1 MKVLL
6 VPVADRPECV
16 FALQTAFRLAESLAA
31 SVQGCHVRPHR
42 HELSVGDDGR
52 LDYDLAEAGLAE
64 LPQDLANLNS
74 RRAQELFESA
84 AGKHGVPVAR
94 KVKASAKPV
103 AYWREMVGSPDRIL
117 GIVGPVSDLVI
128 VSRPKKK
135 ASGPARAFQLAA
147 LLNTGKPV
155 LVLPQKSVDPGK
167 RICIAWNGS
176 LEAARAV
183 AAAMPLLQ
191 LANSV
196 HIVVGESSGRPGPGK
211 SFLQDYL
218 TLWGVRS
225 TATIIRGRDTNR
237 ELLEQ
242 YVKTNSDLLVMGAYS
257 RHHLRQRI
265 LGGVTHA
272 MLQEPKVTLFALHS

>member
-1 MKVLL
+1 MKVIL

-16 FALQTAFRLAESLAA
+16 FALQTAFRLAEGLSA
-31 SVQGCHVRPHR
+31 SVEGCHVRPHR
-42 HELSVGDDGR
+42 QESSVGDGGR
-52 LDYDLAEAGLAE
+52 LDFALEEGGLRE
-64 LPQDLANLNS
+64 LPEDVANLNC
-74 RRAQELFESA
+74 RRARELFETV
-84 AGKHGVPVAR
+84 AGKHGVPIAR
-94 KVKASAKPV
+94 KVRASSTPS

-176 LEAARAV
+176 VEAARAV
-183 AAAMPLLQ
+183 SAAMPLLQ
-191 LANSV
+191 LAKSV
-196 HIVVGESSGRPGPGK
+196 HIVASGSPDRPGPGK

-218 TLWGVRS
+218 TVWGVKS
-225 TATIIRGRDTNR
+225 TATITRGRNTVQ

-242 YVKTNSDLLVMGAYS
+242 YNKTDSDLMVMGAYS

-272 MLQEPKVTLFALHS
+272 MLQESKVSLFALHS